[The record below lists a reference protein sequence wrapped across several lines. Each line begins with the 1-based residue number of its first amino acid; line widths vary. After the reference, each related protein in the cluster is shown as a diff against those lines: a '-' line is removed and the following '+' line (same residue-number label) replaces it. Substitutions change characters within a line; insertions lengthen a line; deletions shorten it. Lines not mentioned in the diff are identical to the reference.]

1 MKNEQLIGHNLI
13 EIIRSRRSVRRYLQ
27 KPIDAEDRQILI
39 EALLRAPSSRN
50 LQPWEFIVVDDQTL
64 LQQLS
69 HAKEHGSQFLSK
81 AALGIVICADSRK
94 SDVWIEDCS
103 IAAFLVHLTAH
114 ALGLGSC
121 WIQIRRR
128 NHSET
133 ITAERYVRKILGIP
147 GYIKVEAIVSIGHPA
162 EQKKPVPA
170 SALRYDRVRLNG
182 YGDAY
187 DVVTEHE
194 KNSDA

>member
-1 MKNEQLIGHNLI
+1 MKNEQVIGRNYV
-13 EIIRSRRSVRRYLQ
+13 ETVRSRRSVRQYLQ
-27 KPIDAEDRQILI
+27 KPIDSEDRQILI

-69 HAKEHGSQFLSK
+69 RAKEHGSQFLSK
-81 AALGIVICADSRK
+81 AALGIVVYADSRK

-121 WIQIRRR
+121 WIQIRKR

-133 ITAERYVRKILGIP
+133 ITAECYVRKILGIP
-147 GYIKVEAIVSIGHPA
+147 RHMKVEAIVSIGHPA

-170 SALRYDRVRLNG
+170 HALRYDRVWLNG
-182 YGDAY
+182 YGDVY
-187 DVVTEHE
+187 DAAMECE
-194 KNSDA
+194 KNRAE